1 MGFIFHY
8 TRHFL
13 CSAFE
18 CEFPF
23 FLFCFFLS
31 HQQMREHS
39 VPDDQPNVLIF
50 LPPFLI
56 SISYFMM
63 FMVFDVMPH
72 GFASKPCSQKYE
84 IAF

>member
-8 TRHFL
+8 TRHFF
-13 CSAFE
+13 CVPTFE
-18 CEFPF
+18 CEFRF
-23 FLFCFFLS
+23 FFYHINKWESIQFLTTS
-31 HQQMREHS
+31 QTS
-39 VPDDQPNVLIF
+39 SFF

-63 FMVFDVMPH
+63 FMVFNVMPH